1 MAGKQIKPMNIGDR
15 AFMAR
20 FTVLIVDDTLSCR
33 ESVAAML
40 RRSGY
45 RVICAENSRRALDL
59 LENTSP
65 DLMLLDLAMPD
76 SSGPEFLQT
85 VREDLRWRDLPVILF
100 TGSGD
105 VMELARDMGV
115 RDCLVKSDNSCSD
128 VRRAIERVLHNRSGA
143 AA

>member
-1 MAGKQIKPMNIGDR
+1 MTRYTI
-15 AFMAR
+15 
-20 FTVLIVDDTLSCR
+20 LIVDDTLSCR
-33 ESVAAML
+33 ESVAVML

-59 LENTSP
+59 LEDTSP

-76 SSGPEFLQT
+76 SSGPEFLQS
-85 VREDLRWRDLPVILF
+85 VRADLRWRDLPVILF

-115 RDCLVKSDNSCSD
+115 RDCLVKSHHSFSD
-128 VRRAIERVLHNRSGA
+128 VRRAIECVLHGRSGA

>member
-1 MAGKQIKPMNIGDR
+1 MT
-15 AFMAR
+15 R
-20 FTVLIVDDTLSCR
+20 FTILIVDDTLSCR

-45 RVICAENSRRALDL
+45 RVICAENGRRAQDM
-59 LENTSP
+59 LEDTSP

-76 SSGPEFLQT
+76 SSGPDFLET
-85 VREDLRWRDLPVILF
+85 VRADLRWRDLPVILF

-105 VMELARDMGV
+105 VMELAKDMGV
-115 RDCLVKSDNSCSD
+115 RDCLVKSHHSFSD
-128 VRRAIERVLHNRSGA
+128 VRHAIERVLHSRPGA

>member
-1 MAGKQIKPMNIGDR
+1 MT
-15 AFMAR
+15 R
-20 FTVLIVDDTLSCR
+20 FTILIVDDTLSCR

-65 DLMLLDLAMPD
+65 DMMILDLAMPD

-85 VREDLRWRDLPVILF
+85 VRGDLRWRDLPVILF

-105 VMELARDMGV
+105 VMELAKDMGV
-115 RDCLVKSDNSCSD
+115 RDCLVKSHHSFSD
-128 VRRAIERVLHNRSGA
+128 VRHAIERVLHSRPEA

>member
-1 MAGKQIKPMNIGDR
+1 
-15 AFMAR
+15 MAR

>member
-1 MAGKQIKPMNIGDR
+1 MT
-15 AFMAR
+15 R
-20 FTVLIVDDTLSCR
+20 FTILIVDDTLSCR
-33 ESVAAML
+33 ESVSAML
-40 RRSGY
+40 RRNGY

-59 LENTSP
+59 LEDSSP

-76 SSGPEFLQT
+76 ASAPEFLQT
-85 VREDLRWRDLPVILF
+85 VRGDLRWHDLPVILF

-115 RDCLVKSDNSCSD
+115 RDCLVKSHHSFSD
-128 VRRAIERVLHNRSGA
+128 VRHAIERVLHSRPGA

>member
-1 MAGKQIKPMNIGDR
+1 MT
-15 AFMAR
+15 R
-20 FTVLIVDDTLSCR
+20 FTILIVDDTLSCR

-45 RVICAENSRRALDL
+45 RVICAENSRRALDM
-59 LENTSP
+59 LENSTP

-76 SSGPEFLQT
+76 SSGPEFLEA
-85 VREDLRWRDLPVILF
+85 VRQDLRWRDLPVILF

-105 VMELARDMGV
+105 VMELARDVGV
-115 RDCLVKSDNSCSD
+115 RECLVKSHHNFSD
-128 VRRAIERVLHNRSGA
+128 VRRAIEKVLHGRSGA

>member
-1 MAGKQIKPMNIGDR
+1 MN
-15 AFMAR
+15 R
-20 FTVLIVDDTLSCR
+20 FTILIVDDTLSCR

-45 RVICAENSRRALDL
+45 RVICAENGRRALDV
-59 LENTSP
+59 LENNSP
-65 DLMLLDLAMPD
+65 DLMILDLAMPD

-85 VREDLRWRDLPVILF
+85 VRADLRWRDLPVILF

-105 VMELARDMGV
+105 VIELARDMGV
-115 RDCLVKSDNSCSD
+115 RDCLVKSHHSFSD
-128 VRRAIERVLHNRSGA
+128 VRRAIEQVLKARSGA